1 MESKLFLKKQPV
13 NMLPF
18 SDTTLRLSRS
28 ALLATSIMAC
38 LLTISCRMNWMFC
51 TASLKDCSSSTE
63 YTTRMASTS
72 GRSSMAFKRDFIS
85 SFENCLQLSS
95 FYCYHDTKNVTFYF
109 ILTQFTFHL
118 NKRAVFMPYLNI

>member
-1 MESKLFLKKQPV
+1 MESKLFFLKKQPV

-51 TASLKDCSSSTE
+51 TASLNDFSSSTE

-95 FYCYHDTKNVTFYF
+95 FYCYDTKNVTFYF
-109 ILTQFTFHL
+109 ILTQFTFHFKK
-118 NKRAVFMPYLNI
+118 KRQFSCHI